1 MKTIGYTLAILASS
15 VLASACTDDTTP
27 TNQPPAGSTSGNED
41 TTFDH
46 DNGDY
51 ISPWDLLD
59 RLQKEGPPRYT
70 SRVHSCSKVRYKT
83 LGTVL
88 GQVGMNMAN
97 ATALSANDLYK
108 TGFNALGGPN
118 YANRIRENIAITTS
132 GASREF
138 DIFAA
143 GAQEVIDAFTVT
155 TSPGYPAIQARCP
168 GTTLFD
174 GSNACQPAGIA
185 CLTGVPTNDPHMSSW
200 IAYCNLTVTTA
211 SDATVGKRLAV
222 AEILSAAYTCE

>member
-15 VLASACTDDTTP
+15 VLASACTDDTTT
-27 TNQPPAGSTSGNED
+27 TNQPPEGSTSGNED

-51 ISPWDLLD
+51 ISPWELLD

-70 SRVHSCSKVRYKT
+70 AHVHSCSKVRYKT

-88 GQVGMNMAN
+88 GQLGMNMAN
-97 ATALSANDLYK
+97 TTALSANDLYK

-143 GAQEVIDAFTVT
+143 GAQEVIDAMAAGTL
-155 TSPGYPAIQARCP
+155 ARCP
-168 GTTLFD
+168 NTPLFD
-174 GSNACQPAGIA
+174 ASDNCLPTGIT
-185 CLTGVPTNDPHMSSW
+185 CLLGVPATAQHLT
-200 IAYCNLTVTTA
+200 YCNLTVTSAT
-211 SDATVGKRLAV
+211 DHTVGKRLAV
-222 AEILSAAYTCE
+222 ADMLSAAYTCE

>member
-15 VLASACTDDTTP
+15 VLASACTEDGIDT
-27 TNQPPAGSTSGNED
+27 TNQPPAGSTSGGED

-51 ISPWDLLD
+51 ISPWELLD

-70 SRVHSCSKVRYKT
+70 SRVHSCAKVRYRT
-83 LGTVL
+83 L
-88 GQVGMNMAN
+88 GQVLREVGMVSVN
-97 ATALSANDLYK
+97 AATPPALSAGDLYK

-118 YANRIRENIAITTS
+118 YANRIRENIGITTS

-143 GAQEVIDAFTVT
+143 GAQEVIDAFTNNT
-155 TSPGYPAIQARCP
+155 IARCP
-168 GTTLFD
+168 GAKLFD
-174 GSNACQPAGIA
+174 ASNTCQPEGIT
-185 CLTGVPTNDPHMSSW
+185 CLIGVPATSQHLN
-200 IAYCNLTVTTA
+200 YCNLTVTSA
-211 SDATVGKRLAV
+211 SDVTIGKRLAV
-222 AEILSAAYTCE
+222 ADMLAAAYTCE